1 MSSSPSSEW
10 EVESLRLV
18 LTDSAVSSV
27 SQKRSFD
34 DGDGDEEEEGRLSVH
49 GSPSAPKGSKEPDKR
64 KKIDPVVEVYH
75 HHRSTSPKRRL
86 SKN

>member
-34 DGDGDEEEEGRLSVH
+34 DGDEEEEGR
-49 GSPSAPKGSKEPDKR
+49 
-64 KKIDPVVEVYH
+64 
-75 HHRSTSPKRRL
+75 RRGDAEATWGT
-86 SKN
+86 